1 MKEPYVLKKNV
12 SNVQPDAYEHLF
24 YPNYLTGDCSVKLC
38 VFLLMLPKQ
47 QLDN

>member
-1 MKEPYVLKKNV
+1 MKEHCFKKYV
-12 SNVQPDAYEHLF
+12 SNVQPDAYERLF
-24 YPNYLTGDCSVKLC
+24 YPNYLTDDCSVKLY